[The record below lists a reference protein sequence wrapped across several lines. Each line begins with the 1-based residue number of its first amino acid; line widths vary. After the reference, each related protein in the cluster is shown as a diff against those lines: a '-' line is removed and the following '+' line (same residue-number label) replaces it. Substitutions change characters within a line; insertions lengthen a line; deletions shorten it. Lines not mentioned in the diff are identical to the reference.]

1 MTEAVMAMTGIEAV
15 AASARRAFSAGGLV
29 AYGPQPREIAAQS
42 ARHVDLILRG
52 AKPAELAVELPHRL
66 ELTINLAT
74 ARELEL
80 SVPQSLLL
88 RADRLIQ

>member
-1 MTEAVMAMTGIEAV
+1 
-15 AASARRAFSAGGLV
+15 
-29 AYGPQPREIAAQS
+29 
-42 ARHVDLILRG
+42 LILRG

-74 ARELEL
+74 ARELGL